1 MTAEETAIHVA
12 ARQYAQTPCDET
24 LALLVTT
31 VMDLPLAQWP
41 EGACPPMQVI
51 AAEHVDP
58 GILEE
63 GL

>member
-1 MTAEETAIHVA
+1 MTTEQTALYAA
-12 ARQYAQTPCDET
+12 ARQYSQVPCDET
-24 LALLVTT
+24 LALLITA

-41 EGACPPMQVI
+41 EGACPPTVI
-51 AAEHVDP
+51 AAEYVDP

>member
-1 MTAEETAIHVA
+1 MTTEETALYVA
-12 ARQYAQTPCDET
+12 ARQYSSTPCEET
-24 LALLVTT
+24 LALLVTA

-41 EGACPPMQVI
+41 EGTCSPATF
-51 AAEHVDP
+51 AAEYVDP